1 MDELAV
7 HELAETEFRKLA
19 PEARSLDAAEG
30 QMRRRPGG
38 LIDEDHAAFDPF
50 GERLAMRDIV
60 GKDGGA
66 EPVWRIVRK
75 SDRRLF
81 VLDDEEG
88 GDRTEQFL
96 AVDGIVVRDIG
107 QNGRLEIEAGAIV
120 TFSAK
125 HDLGSSLARGGDLF
139 QETFECA
146 LGRKRPEARRHLIGI
161 AGLERARLASEEL
174 QKSQAPPIANDDALL
189 RRNAA

>member
-1 MDELAV
+1 ML
-7 HELAETEFRKLA
+7 
-19 PEARSLDAAEG
+19 
-30 QMRRRPGG
+30 
-38 LIDEDHAAFDPF
+38 
-50 GERLAMRDIV
+50 DIV
-60 GKDGGA
+60 GKEGGA
-66 EPVWRIVRK
+66 EPVGRIVRK

-139 QETFECA
+139 QETFERD
-146 LGRKRPEARRHLIGI
+146 RKST
-161 AGLERARLASEEL
+161 RLNYSH
-174 QKSQAPPIANDDALL
+174 
-189 RRNAA
+189 

>member
-1 MDELAV
+1 
-7 HELAETEFRKLA
+7 
-19 PEARSLDAAEG
+19 
-30 QMRRRPGG
+30 
-38 LIDEDHAAFDPF
+38 
-50 GERLAMRDIV
+50 MRDIV

-66 EPVWRIVRK
+66 EPVGRIVRK

-107 QNGRLEIEAGAIV
+107 QKGRLEIEAGAIV

-125 HDLGSSLARGGDLF
+125 HGLGTSPARGGELF
-139 QETFECA
+139 QGTVRGA
-146 LGRKRPEARRHLIGI
+146 LGRKRPGPR
-161 AGLERARLASEEL
+161 
-174 QKSQAPPIANDDALL
+174 
-189 RRNAA
+189 